1 MGSTISDTA
10 LDNPTLSKIMRVY
23 SNLPDSIHCLE
34 VNGLSEN
41 PGKWIQNIQEVLFIC
56 CKTRGRKH
64 WMKDLATQH
73 EINPDTTKATIK
85 LT

>member
-1 MGSTISDTA
+1 MIISVGSTISDTA

-41 PGKWIQNIQEVLFIC
+41 PGK
-56 CKTRGRKH
+56 
-64 WMKDLATQH
+64 
-73 EINPDTTKATIK
+73 
-85 LT
+85 